1 MLKSDAIPLFVPAGT
16 SIQLS
21 RKKSNNFG
29 RFQAVGELS
38 TLEKKASYDLLEAVT
53 TLSKGAQRLF
63 IHIIK
68 HRDDCNFCHVPR
80 ESEVGT
86 AAYKVTMRWFAE
98 IKKLDLITNIK
109 RDHIPLLGLQRKQYE
124 KHHLVMLNPSYI
136 KCREQTN
143 SQIYWNSIKRAK

>member
-86 AAYKVTMRWFAE
+86 AAYNDALVCGNKETCPDHQYQTRPHSVTWAS
-98 IKKLDLITNIK
+98 T
-109 RDHIPLLGLQRKQYE
+109 
-124 KHHLVMLNPSYI
+124 
-136 KCREQTN
+136 
-143 SQIYWNSIKRAK
+143 